1 MILHARIRFL
11 MDLRDAIGMQ
21 LAKAGD
27 PKYEGQASN
36 DKFLAPIRKFLTAI
50 DAEIDEVSSGEV
62 DYD

>member
-1 MILHARIRFL
+1 